1 MRSESPSMG
10 TGRKKSDGLVNPQW
24 LFSWCSSFLLLYCN
38 SFGPLSSLKTDD
50 FYDFA
55 ASTAK
60 RFPYIFVSFVFL
72 FLILFLYPIQ
82 SPAMAAAGTRPRLK
96 SWALTGHSLRRRLSP
111 DWAFISDSI
120 TSTSLFAVS
129 PSFSKRIYF
138 FFLFTKYKHSV
149 STANAVFNESDRIDY
164 NERFGWKGPDDMV
177 NAYDAALHKGLP
189 YPILTVAEYLSLDEE
204 GFGWGRTYRQAG
216 YFSCITLW

>member
-60 RFPYIFVSFVFL
+60 RFPYIF
-72 FLILFLYPIQ
+72 ILYPIQ
-82 SPAMAAAGTRPRLK
+82 SPAMTGPMPSPITQFVKNDNSPWPAAGRRPLFWPPSLK
-96 SWALTGHSLRRRLSP
+96 RGWSKIKKGRLSAAGWDRVVKWP
-111 DWAFISDSI
+111 P
-120 TSTSLFAVS
+120 SLKRGW
-129 PSFSKRIYF
+129 SKLRGR
-138 FFLFTKYKHSV
+138 LS
-149 STANAVFNESDRIDY
+149 
-164 NERFGWKGPDDMV
+164 
-177 NAYDAALHKGLP
+177 AAGCELGHRWPLV
-189 YPILTVAEYLSLDEE
+189 L
-204 GFGWGRTYRQAG
+204 
-216 YFSCITLW
+216 FSCCLCHALQSKVKY